1 MYLLSSSRT
10 EKKKRKKNEAEEAA
24 AAAEREEKVFPLLC
38 LFSLFVP
45 AAYNHLSALRL
56 DEGEEEKKEKNECN
70 SIVKLSAV

>member
-1 MYLLSSSRT
+1 MSHLVCSPCIYYRHLVQ
-10 EKKKRKKNEAEEAA
+10 KKEEEKNEAEEA

-56 DEGEEEKKEKNECN
+56 DEGEEEKKGEK
-70 SIVKLSAV
+70 